1 MQSRRTNMRDEQF
14 ESLIKRAQNGE
25 QEAKDLLVQN
35 NLSLVWSIIHRF
47 NNLTYDKEDIF
58 QIGCI
63 GLIKAIQKFDLNYQV
78 QFSTYAVPII
88 LGEIKR
94 HFRDDGA
101 IKVSRS
107 LKELNSKIAQISEQF
122 LIEHQRN
129 ITINELSQILQLPV
143 HEIVLAMDSKYYPT
157 SLSEP
162 IYEKDGS
169 SICVEDR
176 IEDVQHFSVVDK
188 ITLQEE
194 LKKLSKKEQ
203 LLIQLRYYDELNQEE
218 IAKIFHVSQ
227 VQISRMEKKII
238 EKLKKQ
244 FI

>member
-1 MQSRRTNMRDEQF
+1 
-14 ESLIKRAQNGE
+14 
-25 QEAKDLLVQN
+25 
-35 NLSLVWSIIHRF
+35 
-47 NNLTYDKEDIF
+47 
-58 QIGCI
+58 
-63 GLIKAIQKFDLNYQV
+63 
-78 QFSTYAVPII
+78 
-88 LGEIKR
+88 
-94 HFRDDGA
+94 
-101 IKVSRS
+101 
-107 LKELNSKIAQISEQF
+107 
-122 LIEHQRN
+122 
-129 ITINELSQILQLPV
+129 
-143 HEIVLAMDSKYYPT
+143 MDSKYYPT